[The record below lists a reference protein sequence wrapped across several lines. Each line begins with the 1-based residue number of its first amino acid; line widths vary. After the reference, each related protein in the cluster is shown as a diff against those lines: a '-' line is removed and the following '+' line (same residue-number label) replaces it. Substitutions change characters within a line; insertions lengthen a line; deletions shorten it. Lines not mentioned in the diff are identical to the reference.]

1 MNVETITLGAV
12 NTNCH
17 IVCSRGEAIVI
28 DPACDGE
35 AIYEKTDAL
44 GVCVKYILLTH
55 GHFDHIGGVDAL
67 ARLTGARIY
76 VHALDVELLCDGNKN
91 ASIPFGIGGV
101 VCREQPVAFDDGDT
115 FTVGDV
121 TLTAHHTPGHT
132 RGSSCFLADGAA
144 FTGDTVFT
152 DGGYGRTD
160 LYGGDR
166 HAIYDSLR
174 SILPELKGRTV
185 YPGHG
190 INKDF

>member
-1 MNVETITLGAV
+1 MTLGAV

-17 IVCSRGEAIVI
+17 IVCSDGEAIVI
-28 DPACDGE
+28 DPASDGE
-35 AIYEKTDAL
+35 GIYEKIKSL
-44 GVCVKYILLTH
+44 GASVKYILLTH
-55 GHFDHIGGVDAL
+55 GHFDHIGGADIL

-76 VHALDVELLCDGNKN
+76 VHALDAALLSDGNKN
-91 ASIPFGIGGV
+91 ASVSFGIGSV
-101 VCREQPVAFDDGDT
+101 VCEETPCTFFDGDT
-115 FTVGDV
+115 FTVGGV

-132 RGSSCFLADGAA
+132 CGSSCFLTDGAA

-166 HAIYDSLR
+166 RVIYTSLR
-174 SILPELKGRTV
+174 KILPELKGKTV